1 MVVKGV
7 VFDLDGTLIRSSVN
21 FKAMKRRMIE
31 ILARYGVPR
40 ELLSTD
46 KTTVENLRRAE
57 KIWDEMGVDQEV
69 RRRALKE
76 VEEVMNEAELEAL
89 PTVEAIEG
97 VREALEKLRGRGLK
111 LAVLTRGHQTYAVEA
126 LRRAGLLE
134 LIDVILTRD
143 TVKKPKP
150 DPEALLEAAD
160 RLGLGTDEI
169 IFVGDHPIDSACA
182 EGASVRFIAVLTGYM
197 KREEWRR
204 RGISDIIE
212 AVSLLPE
219 YLGESLPTRT

>member
-1 MVVKGV
+1 MGVKGV
-7 VFDLDGTLIRSSVN
+7 VFDLDGTLIRSSVD

-57 KIWDEMGVDQEV
+57 RIWDEMGVDQEV
-69 RRRALKE
+69 RSKALRE

-97 VREALEKLRGRGLK
+97 VREALEKLRGKGLK

-126 LRRAGLLE
+126 LRRTGLLE

-143 TVKKPKP
+143 TVRKPKP
-150 DPEALLEAAD
+150 DPEALLEAAE
-160 RLGLGTDEI
+160 RLGLGVDEI
-169 IFVGDHPIDSACA
+169 IFVGDHPMDSACA
-182 EGASVRFIAVLTGYM
+182 EGASVRFIAVLTGWM
-197 KREEWRR
+197 GEEGWRAA
-204 RGISDIIE
+204 G
-212 AVSLLPE
+212 VSEVVESVSTLPE
-219 YLGESLPTRT
+219 YLDP

>member
-1 MVVKGV
+1 MGVKGV
-7 VFDLDGTLIRSSVN
+7 VFDLDGTLIRSSVD

-57 KIWDEMGVDQEV
+57 RIWDEMGVDQEV
-69 RRRALKE
+69 RSKALRE

-97 VREALEKLRGRGLK
+97 VREALEKLRGKGLK

-126 LRRAGLLE
+126 LRRTGLLE

-143 TVKKPKP
+143 TVRKPKP
-150 DPEALLEAAD
+150 NPEALLEAAE
-160 RLGLGTDEI
+160 RLGLRVDEI

-182 EGASVRFIAVLTGYM
+182 EGASVRFIAVLTGWM
-197 KREEWRR
+197 REDEWRAE
-204 RGISDIIE
+204 G
-212 AVSLLPE
+212 VSEVVESVSTLPE
-219 YLGESLPTRT
+219 YLDP

>member
-1 MVVKGV
+1 MGVKGV
-7 VFDLDGTLIRSSVN
+7 VFDLDGTLIRSSVD

-57 KIWDEMGVDQEV
+57 RIWDEMGVDQEV
-69 RRRALKE
+69 RSKALRE

-97 VREALEKLRGRGLK
+97 VREALEKLRGKGLK

-143 TVKKPKP
+143 TVRKPKP
-150 DPEALLEAAD
+150 DPEALLEAAE
-160 RLGLGTDEI
+160 RLGLGVDEI
-169 IFVGDHPIDSACA
+169 IFVGDHPMDSACA
-182 EGASVRFIAVLTGYM
+182 EGASVRFIAVLTGWM
-197 KREEWRR
+197 GEEGWRAA
-204 RGISDIIE
+204 G
-212 AVSLLPE
+212 VSEVVESVSTLPE
-219 YLGESLPTRT
+219 YLDP

>member
-1 MVVKGV
+1 MGVKGV
-7 VFDLDGTLIRSSVN
+7 VFDLDGTLIRSSVD
-21 FKAMKRRMIE
+21 FKAMKRRMID

-40 ELLSTD
+40 ELLGTD

-57 KIWDEMGVDQEV
+57 RIWDEMGVDQEV
-69 RRRALKE
+69 RRKALKE

-97 VREALEKLRGRGLK
+97 VREALEKLRGKGLK

-143 TVKKPKP
+143 TVRKPKP
-150 DPEALLEAAD
+150 DPEALLEAAK
-160 RLGLGTDEI
+160 RLGLGIDEI
-169 IFVGDHPIDSACA
+169 IFVGDHPMDSACA
-182 EGASVRFIAVLTGYM
+182 EGASVRFIAVLTGWM
-197 KREEWRR
+197 GEDEWR
-204 RGISDIIE
+204 
-212 AVSLLPE
+212 AVGVSEVVESVSTLPE
-219 YLGESLPTRT
+219 YLDP

>member
-1 MVVKGV
+1 
-7 VFDLDGTLIRSSVN
+7 
-21 FKAMKRRMIE
+21 MKRRMID
-31 ILARYGVPR
+31 ILARYGIPR
-40 ELLSTD
+40 ELLGTD

-57 KIWDEMGVDQEV
+57 RRWDEMGVDQEV
-69 RRRALKE
+69 RRRALRE

-97 VREALEKLRGRGLK
+97 VREALEKLRGKGLK

-143 TVKKPKP
+143 TVGKPKP
-150 DPEALLEAAD
+150 NPEALLEAAEL
-160 RLGLGTDEI
+160 LGLGVDEI

-182 EGASVRFIAVLTGYM
+182 EGASVRFIAVLTGWM
-197 KREEWRR
+197 GMDEWRAA
-204 RGISDIIE
+204 G
-212 AVSLLPE
+212 VSEVVESVSTLPE
-219 YLGESLPTRT
+219 YLDP

>member
-1 MVVKGV
+1 MGVKGV
-7 VFDLDGTLIRSSVN
+7 VFDLDGTLIRSSVD

-57 KIWDEMGVDQEV
+57 RIWDEMGVDQEV
-69 RRRALKE
+69 RSKALRE

-97 VREALEKLRGRGLK
+97 VREALEKLRGKGLK

-126 LRRAGLLE
+126 LRRTGLLE

-143 TVKKPKP
+143 TVRKPKP
-150 DPEALLEAAD
+150 NPEALLEAAE
-160 RLGLGTDEI
+160 RLGLGVDEI

-182 EGASVRFIAVLTGYM
+182 EGASVRFIAVLTGWM
-197 KREEWRR
+197 GEDEWRAE
-204 RGISDIIE
+204 G
-212 AVSLLPE
+212 VSEVVESVSTLPE
-219 YLGESLPTRT
+219 YLDP

>member
-1 MVVKGV
+1 MGVKGV
-7 VFDLDGTLIRSSVN
+7 VFDLDGTLIRSSVD
-21 FKAMKRRMIE
+21 FKAMKRRMID

-40 ELLSTD
+40 ELLGTD

-57 KIWDEMGVDQEV
+57 RIWDEMGVDQEV
-69 RRRALKE
+69 RRKALRE

-97 VREALEKLRGRGLK
+97 VREALEKLRGKGLK

-143 TVKKPKP
+143 TVRKPKP
-150 DPEALLEAAD
+150 DPEALLEAAK
-160 RLGLGTDEI
+160 RLGLGIDEI
-169 IFVGDHPIDSACA
+169 VFVGDHPMDSACA
-182 EGASVRFIAVLTGYM
+182 EGASVRFIAVLTGWM
-197 KREEWRR
+197 GEDEWR
-204 RGISDIIE
+204 
-212 AVSLLPE
+212 AVGVSEVVESVSTLPE
-219 YLGESLPTRT
+219 YLDP

>member
-1 MVVKGV
+1 MGVKGV
-7 VFDLDGTLIRSSVN
+7 VFDLDGTLIRSSVD

-40 ELLSTD
+40 ELLGTD

-57 KIWDEMGVDQEV
+57 RIWDEMGVDQEV
-69 RRRALKE
+69 RRKALRE

-97 VREALEKLRGRGLK
+97 VREALEKLRGKGLK

-143 TVKKPKP
+143 TVRKPKP
-150 DPEALLEAAD
+150 DPEALLEAAE
-160 RLGLGTDEI
+160 RLGLGIDEI
-169 IFVGDHPIDSACA
+169 IFVGDHPMDSACA
-182 EGASVRFIAVLTGYM
+182 EGASVRFIAVLTGWM
-197 KREEWRR
+197 GEDEWR
-204 RGISDIIE
+204 
-212 AVSLLPE
+212 AVGVSEVVESVSTLPE
-219 YLGESLPTRT
+219 YLDP

>member
-1 MVVKGV
+1 MGVKGV
-7 VFDLDGTLIRSSVN
+7 VFDLDGTLIRSSVD
-21 FKAMKRRMIE
+21 FKAMKRRMID
-31 ILARYGVPR
+31 ILARYGIPR
-40 ELLSTD
+40 ELLGTD

-57 KIWDEMGVDQEV
+57 RRWDEMGVDQEV
-69 RRRALKE
+69 RRRALRE

-97 VREALEKLRGRGLK
+97 VREALEKLRGKGLK

-143 TVKKPKP
+143 TVGKPKP
-150 DPEALLEAAD
+150 NPEALLEAAEL
-160 RLGLGTDEI
+160 LGLGVDEI

-182 EGASVRFIAVLTGYM
+182 EGASVRFIAVLTGWM
-197 KREEWRR
+197 GMDEWRAA
-204 RGISDIIE
+204 G
-212 AVSLLPE
+212 VSEVVESVSTLPE
-219 YLGESLPTRT
+219 YLDP

>member
-1 MVVKGV
+1 MGVKGV
-7 VFDLDGTLIRSSVN
+7 VFDLDGTLIRSSVD

-57 KIWDEMGVDQEV
+57 RIWDEMGVDQEV
-69 RRRALKE
+69 RSKALRE

-97 VREALEKLRGRGLK
+97 VREALEKLRGKGLK

-143 TVKKPKP
+143 TVRKPKP
-150 DPEALLEAAD
+150 NPEALLEAAE
-160 RLGLGTDEI
+160 RLGLGVDEI

-182 EGASVRFIAVLTGYM
+182 EGASVRFIAVLTGWM
-197 KREEWRR
+197 GEDEWRAE
-204 RGISDIIE
+204 G
-212 AVSLLPE
+212 VSEVVESVSTLPE
-219 YLGESLPTRT
+219 YLDP

>member
-1 MVVKGV
+1 MGVKGV
-7 VFDLDGTLIRSSVN
+7 VFDLDGTLIRSSVD
-21 FKAMKRRMIE
+21 FKAMKRRMID

-57 KIWDEMGVDQEV
+57 RIWDEMGVDQEV
-69 RRRALKE
+69 RSKALRE

-97 VREALEKLRGRGLK
+97 VREALEKLRGKGLK

-126 LRRAGLLE
+126 LRRTGLLE

-143 TVKKPKP
+143 TVRKPKP
-150 DPEALLEAAD
+150 DPEALLEAAE
-160 RLGLGTDEI
+160 RLGLGVDEI
-169 IFVGDHPIDSACA
+169 IFVGDHPMDSACA
-182 EGASVRFIAVLTGYM
+182 EGASVRFIAVLTGWM
-197 KREEWRR
+197 GEEGWRAA
-204 RGISDIIE
+204 G
-212 AVSLLPE
+212 VSEVVESVSTLPE
-219 YLGESLPTRT
+219 YLDP

>member
-1 MVVKGV
+1 MKVKGV

-21 FKAMKRRMIE
+21 FKAMKRKMID

-46 KTTVENLRRAE
+46 KTTVENLRSAE
-57 KIWDEMGVDQEV
+57 RIWDEMSVDHEE

-76 VEEVMNEAELEAL
+76 VEKVMNEAELEAL

-97 VREALEKLRGRGLK
+97 AREALEKLREKGLK
-111 LAVLTRGHQTYAVEA
+111 LAVLTRGHRTYAVEA

-143 TVKKPKP
+143 TVQKPKP
-150 DPEALLEAAD
+150 NPEALREMAE
-160 RLGLGTDEI
+160 RLGLGIDEI
-169 IFVGDHPIDSACA
+169 ILVGDHPMDLACA
-182 EGASVRFIAVLTGYM
+182 EGASVRFIAVLTGWM
-197 KREEWRR
+197 NRDGWRTV
-204 RGISDIIE
+204 GVSDVIE
-212 AVSLLPE
+212 SVSMLPE
-219 YLGESLPTRT
+219 YLDP

>member
-1 MVVKGV
+1 MGVKGV
-7 VFDLDGTLIRSSVN
+7 VFDLDGTLIRSSVD
-21 FKAMKRRMIE
+21 FKAMKRRMID

-40 ELLSTD
+40 ELLGTD

-57 KIWDEMGVDQEV
+57 RIWDEMGVDQEV
-69 RRRALKE
+69 RRKALRE

-97 VREALEKLRGRGLK
+97 VREALEKLRGKGLK

-143 TVKKPKP
+143 TVRKPKP
-150 DPEALLEAAD
+150 DPEALLEAAK
-160 RLGLGTDEI
+160 RLGLGIDEI
-169 IFVGDHPIDSACA
+169 IFVGDHPMDSACA
-182 EGASVRFIAVLTGYM
+182 EGASVRFIAVLTGWM
-197 KREEWRR
+197 GEDEWR
-204 RGISDIIE
+204 
-212 AVSLLPE
+212 AVGVSEVVESVSTLPE
-219 YLGESLPTRT
+219 YLDP